1 MYDGLKVKEFV
12 MTDGLL
18 RTLSGGQDH
27 DLYTLAFYTI
37 SWSNIRKP
45 TAPSPNKQ
53 QEALL
58 GVGSEED
65 CVIIKD
71 VVRHEEVLHRM
82 EKAMKDFIGLETLKQ
97 QFLRFT
103 RTQLQNDRRKRFG
116 RQIQQDTP
124 LHLVFAGNPGT
135 GKTTFAR
142 RVAGENSKVS

>member
-1 MYDGLKVKEFV
+1 M
-12 MTDGLL
+12 
-18 RTLSGGQDH
+18 
-27 DLYTLAFYTI
+27 
-37 SWSNIRKP
+37 
-45 TAPSPNKQ
+45 
-53 QEALL
+53 
-58 GVGSEED
+58 
-65 CVIIKD
+65 
-71 VVRHEEVLHRM
+71 RHEEVLHRM

>member
-1 MYDGLKVKEFV
+1 M
-12 MTDGLL
+12 
-18 RTLSGGQDH
+18 
-27 DLYTLAFYTI
+27 
-37 SWSNIRKP
+37 
-45 TAPSPNKQ
+45 
-53 QEALL
+53 
-58 GVGSEED
+58 
-65 CVIIKD
+65 
-71 VVRHEEVLHRM
+71 RHEEVLHRM

-116 RQIQQDTP
+116 RQIQQDTH